1 MSERRQRRE
10 WHRRSCHG
18 IATSM
23 LSVTLIVRAAWLR
36 LYSMVV
42 MIMMGWEYYWSL

>member
-10 WHRRSCHG
+10 WHRRSCD
-18 IATSM
+18 IATSL

-36 LYSMVV
+36 LYSTVV
-42 MIMMGWEYYWSL
+42 MIMMGWDYYWSL